1 MTMKSKDIA
10 YRDACRKLLG
20 EQILAI
26 MDRKGVTVAELAER
40 LELTEKRIDRILEGK
55 FSISVDFLYHV
66 LYALDV
72 HVEFVDNE

>member
-1 MTMKSKDIA
+1 MAIKSKDLA

-20 EQILAI
+20 EQIQAI
-26 MDRKGVTVAELAER
+26 MDRKGGTVAELAER

-55 FSISVDFLYHV
+55 FSISVDFLYQV
-66 LYALDV
+66 LDALDV